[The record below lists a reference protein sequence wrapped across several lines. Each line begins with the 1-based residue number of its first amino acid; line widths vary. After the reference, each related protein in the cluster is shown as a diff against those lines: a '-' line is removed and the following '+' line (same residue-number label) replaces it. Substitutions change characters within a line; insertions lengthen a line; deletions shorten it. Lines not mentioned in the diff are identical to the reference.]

1 MVILM
6 AVLVHDSGNDFNG
19 SNILARYSTP
29 DYDYGDLGTLK
40 TLHYVR
46 VSVRAEGIVTP
57 AHKVKYD
64 FNSQDIPQPTSDP
77 FSFGQLIHL
86 QYLAE
91 AVFNATV
98 FGGNSTF

>member
-40 TLHYVR
+40 TLHML
-46 VSVRAEGIVTP
+46 E
-57 AHKVKYD
+57 
-64 FNSQDIPQPTSDP
+64 
-77 FSFGQLIHL
+77 
-86 QYLAE
+86 YLLE
-91 AVFNATV
+91 QKEL
-98 FGGNSTF
+98 